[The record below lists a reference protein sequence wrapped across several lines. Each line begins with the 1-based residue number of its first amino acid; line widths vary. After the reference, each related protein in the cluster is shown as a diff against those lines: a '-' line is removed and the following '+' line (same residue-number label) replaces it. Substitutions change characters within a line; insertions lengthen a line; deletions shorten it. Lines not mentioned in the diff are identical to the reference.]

1 MRDVTNIICKQT
13 VFELIAP
20 DSTVTVNVE
29 LTYSFRDPFA
39 VEASFRTGNS
49 QPVVW
54 VFARDLLA
62 DGLTEATGDGDVTVA
77 PIGHGQVE
85 LVLTSPSGHARFHA
99 DAAELSSFLEHTYAA
114 VPEGAEY
121 SWLDFDAA
129 LTELLDEKARD

>member
-20 DSTVTVNVE
+20 DSTVSVNVE
-29 LTYSFRDPFA
+29 LAYSVKDPFA
-39 VEASFRTGNS
+39 VEASFRTGNA

-54 VFARDLLA
+54 VFARELLA
-62 DGLTEATGDGDVTVA
+62 DGLSEASGDGDVTVA
-77 PIGHGQVE
+77 PIERDQVE

-99 DAAELSSFLEHTYAA
+99 SASVLSDFLEHTYAA
-114 VPEGAEY
+114 VPQGGEY

-129 LTELLDEKARD
+129 LTDLLEKTMD